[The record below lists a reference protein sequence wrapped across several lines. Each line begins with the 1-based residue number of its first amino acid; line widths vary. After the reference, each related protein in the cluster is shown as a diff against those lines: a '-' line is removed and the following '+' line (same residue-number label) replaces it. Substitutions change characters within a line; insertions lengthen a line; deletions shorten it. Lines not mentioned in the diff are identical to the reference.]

1 MYELLFDMYMDGD
14 ITEIY
19 LKKAVRIGWI
29 TQEQMEKM
37 IAFKE
42 EANKITESKTYTSSI
57 NFLSK
62 INSFT
67 LCGSIRK
74 SLLIFSSTNRMS
86 GTYKITT
93 FQATY

>member
-29 TQEQMEKM
+29 TQEQMDKM

-42 EANKITESKTYTSSI
+42 EANKITE
-57 NFLSK
+57 N
-62 INSFT
+62 
-67 LCGSIRK
+67 RK
-74 SLLIFSSTNRMS
+74 DV
-86 GTYKITT
+86 
-93 FQATY
+93 